1 MLTLAKAA
9 TSLLTA
15 GSAAVILSAGTAH
28 ATLTAPTAT
37 TATTFLGAFHLT
49 RTGFAGDAGA
59 TDLACF
65 TVQGGED
72 APTAPTVLGAGAV
85 TDPDAACRELAVAD
99 GDPALLLVHPTWMT
113 SDLVAPITV
122 TVSGSWGPADVSWS
136 HTFLNSSRLAKYTGD
151 VFGF

>member
-1 MLTLAKAA
+1 
-9 TSLLTA
+9 
-15 GSAAVILSAGTAH
+15 VILSAGTAH
-28 ATLTAPTAT
+28 ATLTTP

-65 TVQGGED
+65 TVQGGEQ
-72 APTAPTVLGAGAV
+72 APTVLGAGAV

-99 GDPALLLVHPTWMT
+99 GDPALLLVHPAWTT
-113 SDLVAPITV
+113 SDLVAPVTV

-136 HTFLNSSRLAKYTGD
+136 HTFLNSSQLAKYTGD